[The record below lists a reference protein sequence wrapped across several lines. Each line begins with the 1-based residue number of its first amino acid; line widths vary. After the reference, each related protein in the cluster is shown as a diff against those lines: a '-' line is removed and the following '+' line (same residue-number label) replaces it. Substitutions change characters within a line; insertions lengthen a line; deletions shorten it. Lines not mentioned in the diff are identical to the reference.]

1 MEIKTFDILLLFIL
15 AITVALIIGI
25 NVIYVI
31 DKKLSDIKINVPPCP
46 APNVYVRTPSG
57 ILTKV
62 EVDHIDRSN
71 LDRMIVD
78 NRTEIPRNNIMNET
92 VNRRI
97 PYQQPKVKKPT
108 NDPIPNTKIPIGC
121 DRTIH
126 SHTDNRRINNGNMG
140 SLGSV
145 KAIEG
150 FESVQKSNDG
160 PNAKPLV
167 VNDNGKLEKVLLRQ
181 GYSTAGSDTNNT
193 GDKITYPDSSSV
205 VRYSQPGCYRDLNT
219 ASVRRVS
226 VNKINQPNCKLQA
239 TDGKMNNYKTGF
251 VTASGNIVN
260 QNVDF
265 YIPRVYMGVDPYIR
279 GPDYAEMQLEQHAD
293 IDQIGSIPVND
304 WDGSPQPMRSFIT
317 D

>member
-25 NVIYVI
+25 NVIYVV

-46 APNVYVRTPSG
+46 VPNVYIRTPSG
-57 ILTKV
+57 MLTKI

-71 LDRMIVD
+71 LDRIIVD
-78 NRTEIPRNNIMNET
+78 NRTEIPGNNNTSET

-97 PYQQPKVKKPT
+97 PYQHPKIRKPI
-108 NDPIPNTKIPIGC
+108 NDPIPNIKIPIGYG
-121 DRTIH
+121 RTIH
-126 SHTDNRRINNGNMG
+126 SHTDNRRINNGDMG
-140 SLGSV
+140 TSQPV
-145 KAIEG
+145 KAFEG

-181 GYSTAGSDTNNT
+181 GYSTDGNDTNNT
-193 GDKITYPDSSSV
+193 GDKITYPDSSSI

-226 VNKINQPNCKLQA
+226 VDNINKPNCKLQA

-251 VTASGNIVN
+251 MTACGNIVN

-279 GPDYAEMQLEQHAD
+279 GSGYAEMQLEQPAD
-293 IDQIGSIPVND
+293 IDQIGSIPVNN
-304 WDGSPQPMRSFIT
+304 WDGSPQPIGSFIT